1 MYACCVGDRVRDLT
15 VIRNLGVIKV
25 WLRFGAKY
33 ECIRIVFLLAQCA
46 IFFKYSRY
54 IHISNYGP
62 WQSTGIQLVHIKC
75 RTHYVTHKFWWSSG
89 RDGGMPRL

>member
-1 MYACCVGDRVRDLT
+1 LT

-46 IFFKYSRY
+46 IFL
-54 IHISNYGP
+54 N
-62 WQSTGIQLVHIKC
+62 
-75 RTHYVTHKFWWSSG
+75 
-89 RDGGMPRL
+89 